1 MRGLPHGVVARLRER
16 DPGLVTVRHAVRTTT
31 AAVGGF
37 YACRYG
43 LSDPVMAVY
52 ALFGAVAF
60 GALSQLG
67 GGPGRRAATLVC
79 VLPVAYALIAAGTA
93 LAVRTWAAA
102 CGMLLVGFV
111 VSYAG
116 VGGPRVVGLSS
127 GLQLFYILPCFPP
140 YDPGSLSSRLAGVT
154 IGVGLLAVGELLLW
168 PDPPPSPYTDR
179 LARAAGDL
187 ADAVDAVA
195 AGSPA
200 AGPGSG
206 ERALRRTREAMERLR
221 FSTVPPMLRPASPGV
236 RDRARSQ
243 AAAALRYAAV
253 RCERL
258 PGLVEC
264 ANGADPRVTG
274 LQDATARAL
283 RQAAHAFAGSGPAP
297 PAEPL
302 DEAIAAFTA
311 ERERAAARRTGLP
324 DTTRLRIN
332 CVALDMAIVVRFV
345 VLTTRVCRGAPVPP
359 DDTPPAERPGPLWYA
374 DRGPVE
380 LWWHRARL
388 HLTPRSV
395 PFQSAVRTAL
405 ALAAARVV
413 AGTLDL
419 SHGFWV
425 MLATLTLMRGSA
437 SDTRTALRPAL
448 TGTLVGAAVAA
459 ALLLGFG
466 HRPVFYVA
474 ALPVVMLIAFVL
486 GPLLG
491 VGWGQGLFTVV
502 VAMAFGQLAPANW
515 RLAEAR
521 AEDVLAGA
529 LVGAMAGL
537 CAWPRGGS
545 GELCRTAAGL
555 LTATARVVED
565 TAALLT
571 GRPLPRPGPGE
582 GDRAA
587 LPGARHRMLLAEAA
601 FAQYQSERR
610 DPRMTRVDWQATLLA
625 GQFLVRGTEALLRR
639 CPPDALA
646 ASPRAADHLLRSA
659 AATADAYRE
668 EAAHV
673 RAARAERRSGPSAE
687 ALPVALHAAAADHAD
702 GPTMLHVGDAEVWL
716 SAAIENL
723 ARISPGERP
732 PASP

>member
-16 DPGLVTVRHAVRTTT
+16 DPGLLTVRHAVRTTT

-52 ALFGAVAF
+52 ALFAAVAL

-67 GGPGRRAATLVC
+67 GGPARRARTLLC

-140 YDPGSLSSRLAGVT
+140 YDPGSLLSRLAGVT
-154 IGVGLLAVGELLLW
+154 IGVVLLAAGELLLW
-168 PDPPPSPYTDR
+168 PDPPPPRYTDR
-179 LARAAGDL
+179 LARAADDL
-187 ADAVDAVA
+187 ADVVA
-195 AGSPA
+195 APA
-200 AGPGSG
+200 DPGRAEG
-206 ERALRRTREAMERLR
+206 ALRRTGEAMERLR

-243 AAAALRYAAV
+243 AAAALRYAAA

-258 PGLVEC
+258 PALVEGV
-264 ANGADPRVTG
+264 NGPDPRVTG

-283 RQAAHAFAGSGPAP
+283 REAGRAFAGSGPAP
-297 PAEPL
+297 AAGPL

-311 ERERAAARRTGLP
+311 ERERAAARHTGLP
-324 DTTRLRIN
+324 DLTRLRIN
-332 CVALDMAIVVRFV
+332 CVTLDIAVVVRFV
-345 VLTTRVCRGAPVPP
+345 VLTARVCRGAPTPP

-405 ALAAARVV
+405 ALVAARVV

-474 ALPVVMLIAFVL
+474 ALPVVMLVAFVL

-515 RLAEAR
+515 RLAETR

-571 GRPLPRPGPGE
+571 GRPLPRPGPDDG
-582 GDRAA
+582 GRPA
-587 LPGARHRMLLAEAA
+587 LPGARYRMLLAEAA

-659 AATADAYRE
+659 AATAGAYRE
-668 EAAHV
+668 EAARV
-673 RAARAERRSGPSAE
+673 RAARADRLPGPAAE

-716 SAAIENL
+716 SAAVENL
-723 ARISPGERP
+723 TRISPGQRA
-732 PASP
+732 PAGS